1 MNSKQTVLVIDDDEI
16 LRDLMGS
23 MLIRM
28 GYTVL
33 EAGNGKQAVE
43 KSEACQEPIHIA
55 IMDLFLPDIRGD
67 KVCPKLIKKHP
78 GIKIIV
84 MSGYGLED
92 TTILN
97 TEVHGFIQKPCS
109 YETLAST
116 LEML

>member
-1 MNSKQTVLVIDDDEI
+1 
-16 LRDLMGS
+16 
-23 MLIRM
+23 
-28 GYTVL
+28 
-33 EAGNGKQAVE
+33 
-43 KSEACQEPIHIA
+43 
-55 IMDLFLPDIRGD
+55 
-67 KVCPKLIKKHP
+67 
-78 GIKIIV
+78 